1 MNKSASNV
9 ISWIAQIGAI
19 VIMGQSLFF
28 KFTAH
33 PESVAIFS
41 DIGMEPNGRILIG
54 VVELFACLLLLRPAS
69 AHYGALLGACT
80 MGGAIVGHFTQIG
93 WHGERGQLGLM
104 AVLVLVLCVVIL
116 YIRRMDLPFIKVAL
130 EESQRRDAASE
141 ED

>member
-69 AHYGALLGACT
+69 A
-80 MGGAIVGHFTQIG
+80 IVGHFTQIG
-93 WHGERGQLGLM
+93 WHGEWGQLGIM

-130 EESQRRDAASE
+130 EESQRRDATSE

>member
-1 MNKSASNV
+1 MNKATSST
-9 ISWIAQIGAI
+9 ISWIAQIGAV

-33 PESVAIFS
+33 PESVAIFT

-54 VVELFACLLLLRPAS
+54 VVELIACLLLLRPAS

-93 WHGERGQLGLM
+93 WTGERGQLGLL
-104 AVLVLVLCVVIL
+104 AVLVFVFCAVIL

-130 EESQRRDAASE
+130 DESKRRPAR